1 MLNILD
7 DPITF
12 IGAILVVAVFITI
25 ILLWLKKENKL
36 KDEMVSALS
45 EDLKS
50 SLQNNQVENY
60 DSQRHIWTQKAYIGS
75 VRDKGTKVALKLLW
89 YNTVIQNATLNQFQY
104 ADVTMKKAE
113 FEGRGLKQ
121 GMIVK
126 MRIDPNTA
134 KAEII

>member
-25 ILLWLKKENKL
+25 ILLWLKKENKI

-45 EDLKS
+45 EDLKI
-50 SLQNNQVENY
+50 SLQDNQVEDY
-60 DSQRHIWTQKAYIGS
+60 DSQRNIWTQKAYIGS
-75 VRDKGTKVALKLLW
+75 VRDKGSKVALKLLW

-113 FEGRGLKQ
+113 FEARGLNQ